1 MFTAFTQGPR
11 LWITFLLLLVVS
23 FFPLLLVFLTKQW
36 QEEKIVIFPVD
47 IYRRLNESLVTGLYS
62 VEAQNSLHSWC
73 ALYHK
78 RKPFP
83 MTW

>member
-23 FFPLLLVFLTKQW
+23 FFFSSIIRGFFLTKQW

-47 IYRRLNESLVTGLYS
+47 IYRLLNESLVTDLFS
-62 VEAQNSLHSWC
+62 AEA
-73 ALYHK
+73 
-78 RKPFP
+78 
-83 MTW
+83 

>member
-23 FFPLLLVFLTKQW
+23 FFFSSIIRFFFLTKQW

-47 IYRRLNESLVTGLYS
+47 IYRLLNESLVTDLFS
-62 VEAQNSLHSWC
+62 AEA
-73 ALYHK
+73 
-78 RKPFP
+78 
-83 MTW
+83 

>member
-23 FFPLLLVFLTKQW
+23 FFFSSIIRVFFLTKQW

-47 IYRRLNESLVTGLYS
+47 IYRLLNESLVTDLFS
-62 VEAQNSLHSWC
+62 AEA
-73 ALYHK
+73 
-78 RKPFP
+78 
-83 MTW
+83 

>member
-23 FFPLLLVFLTKQW
+23 FFFFSLLLVFLTKQW

-47 IYRRLNESLVTGLYS
+47 IYRLFNESLVTDAHSL
-62 VEAQNSLHSWC
+62 EA
-73 ALYHK
+73 
-78 RKPFP
+78 
-83 MTW
+83 

>member
-23 FFPLLLVFLTKQW
+23 FFYPLLLVFLTKQW

-47 IYRRLNESLVTGLYS
+47 IYRLLNESLVTDVYS
-62 VEAQNSLHSWC
+62 MEA
-73 ALYHK
+73 
-78 RKPFP
+78 
-83 MTW
+83 

>member
-23 FFPLLLVFLTKQW
+23 FFSPLLLVFLTKQW

-47 IYRRLNESLVTGLYS
+47 IYRLLNESLVTDVYS
-62 VEAQNSLHSWC
+62 MEA
-73 ALYHK
+73 
-78 RKPFP
+78 
-83 MTW
+83 